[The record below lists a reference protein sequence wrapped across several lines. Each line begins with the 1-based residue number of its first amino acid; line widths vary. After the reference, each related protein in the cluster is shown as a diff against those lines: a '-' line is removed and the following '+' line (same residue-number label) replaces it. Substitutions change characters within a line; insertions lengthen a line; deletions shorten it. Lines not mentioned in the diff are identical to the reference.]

1 MILLLLYNRFIK
13 VKISLFG
20 KINQLQQYY
29 LENKTINTYFCNLI
43 FFLNGKFDFITN
55 YFSIM
60 TFDTIDKNLLKL
72 LQDDSKKTT
81 KELSLKLNLSVTAV
95 YERIKKLEK
104 EGIISNYVALLNRN
118 KIEKGFV
125 VFCHLKLMQHT
136 KEFIS
141 QFEKEVV
148 RLNEV
153 LECFHV
159 SGDYD
164 YILKICVKD
173 MEEYREFMVT
183 KLTTL
188 QHIGSTH
195 STFMIGEVKNTTAF
209 SL

>member
-1 MILLLLYNRFIK
+1 MA
-13 VKISLFG
+13 
-20 KINQLQQYY
+20 
-29 LENKTINTYFCNLI
+29 
-43 FFLNGKFDFITN
+43 FDN
-55 YFSIM
+55 
-60 TFDTIDKNLLKL
+60 IDKKLLAL

-104 EGIISNYVALLNRN
+104 EGIVSKYVALLNRN
-118 KIEKGFV
+118 KIQKGFV

-148 RLNEV
+148 QLIEV

-183 KLTTL
+183 KLTSL

-209 SL
+209 QL

>member
-1 MILLLLYNRFIK
+1 M
-13 VKISLFG
+13 
-20 KINQLQQYY
+20 
-29 LENKTINTYFCNLI
+29 NL
-43 FFLNGKFDFITN
+43 D
-55 YFSIM
+55 S
-60 TFDTIDKNLLKL
+60 IDKKLLKL
-72 LQDDSKKTT
+72 LQEDSKRTT
-81 KELSLKLNLSVTAV
+81 KELSLKLDLSVTAV
-95 YERIKKLEK
+95 YERIKKLER
-104 EGIISNYVALLNRN
+104 EGIIEKYVVLINRN
-118 KIEKGFV
+118 KIKKGFV

-148 RLNEV
+148 KLTEV

-164 YILKICVKD
+164 YILKICVEN

-209 SL
+209 TL

>member
-1 MILLLLYNRFIK
+1 
-13 VKISLFG
+13 
-20 KINQLQQYY
+20 
-29 LENKTINTYFCNLI
+29 
-43 FFLNGKFDFITN
+43 
-55 YFSIM
+55 M
-60 TFDTIDKNLLKL
+60 TLDNIDKKLLKL
-72 LQDDSKKTT
+72 LQEDSKRTT

-95 YERIKKLEK
+95 YERIKKLER
-104 EGIISNYVALLNRN
+104 EQIIEKYVVLLDRN
-118 KIEKGFV
+118 KIQKGFV

-148 RLNEV
+148 KLTEV

-164 YILKICVKD
+164 YILKICVEN

-209 SL
+209 TF

>member
-1 MILLLLYNRFIK
+1 MDA
-13 VKISLFG
+13 
-20 KINQLQQYY
+20 
-29 LENKTINTYFCNLI
+29 T
-43 FFLNGKFDFITN
+43 
-55 YFSIM
+55 
-60 TFDTIDKNLLKL
+60 DKKL
-72 LQDDSKKTT
+72 LQLLQADTKKTT

-95 YERIKKLEK
+95 YERIKKLER
-104 EGIISNYVALLNRN
+104 EGIIDSYVALLDRN
-118 KIEKGFV
+118 KINKGFV
-125 VFCHLKLMQHT
+125 VFCHLKLLQHT
-136 KEFIS
+136 KEFIN

-148 RLNEV
+148 QLNEV

-209 SL
+209 TL